1 MANRYPARI
10 ALTIIAAI
18 WGRQPILSR
27 VESEA
32 GGLAARPSARA
43 TGASPRGCQKSGLRP
58 SRAGLLGDKE
68 KAPASVGAFLYA
80 VTMRSLNM
88 FDEKEGK
95 ERLDET
101 PGVRQCSIRA
111 GVASVVCS
119 R

>member
-68 KAPASVGAFLYA
+68 KAPGVCRGFSLRCYYALPKYVRREGREGAF
-80 VTMRSLNM
+80 
-88 FDEKEGK
+88 G
-95 ERLDET
+95 
-101 PGVRQCSIRA
+101 
-111 GVASVVCS
+111 
-119 R
+119 